1 MQVGS
6 AEEAA
11 DTLKRRQRDEDGP
24 WGKASSRETAQESV
38 RHQMSQNQAHCT
50 KPAESVQQ
58 PCSVYSNLPK
68 NVTELF

>member
-24 WGKASSRETAQESV
+24 WGKASSRETAQHLCKDHHRPDVITGGIDV
-38 RHQMSQNQAHCT
+38 RTQVLDAFQSPGQR
-50 KPAESVQQ
+50 
-58 PCSVYSNLPK
+58 
-68 NVTELF
+68 